1 MKKIVFLSLLSLT
14 FITGCH
20 TYGGGIII
28 DDGYAHRPLPPA
40 HARAHR
46 LHRYYYYPNAEIYFD
61 VGRNMYFY
69 LNSAGAWTFSVNLPV
84 HLRSHLHNAYV
95 EVEMEQD
102 RPYLRHKYYKNKY
115 KKNKRYIRKYNN
127 DRKYRDDRIL
137 RDGSGINDRKFR
149 NDRKYEDRKNR
160 NERKYE
166 ERKFRNEQKY
176 EARKY
181 RNERKYKEREYR
193 NERREKY
200 NENKMRKKE
209 KKYEKD
215 DDDNKRDKKIRRND
229 LY

>member
-20 TYGGGIII
+20 PYGGGVIIN
-28 DDGYAHRPLPPA
+28 DGYAHRPLPPR
-40 HARAHR
+40 HGHR

-84 HLRSHLHNAYV
+84 HLRSHLRNAYV
-95 EVEMEQD
+95 EVEMEYD

-127 DRKYRDDRIL
+127 GRKYRDDRIL
-137 RDGSGINDRKFR
+137 RHDSGINDRKYQ
-149 NDRKYEDRKNR
+149 NNLKYDDRKYR
-160 NERKYE
+160 NERKYD

-176 EARKY
+176 DARKQ
-181 RNERKYKEREYR
+181 RNENQYKEREYK
-193 NERREKY
+193 NERRDKY
-200 NENKMRKKE
+200 NENKMRKNE
-209 KKYEKD
+209 QKYEKN
-215 DDDNKRDKKIRRND
+215 DDDNKRGMKTRRNE